1 MNIYIYTYTQ
11 YLFQVGHHDSQL
23 RDSIERW
30 IIQFLV
36 VFPNVETKTCAVNGN
51 ENHSRG
57 TAGSYQS
64 SYEYPSGEKLAK
76 LVRFGRE
83 RLAGDR
89 KLVAPT
95 FPAKYLLSSSLPSI
109 SQEKWFLKTSLFW
122 FQIAP
127 IKIPFSIHCWTLH
140 QSPPRPYGGLK
151 IVRRCAGRVYRVQCI
166 PPFPPHFSKKNDL

>member
-1 MNIYIYTYTQ
+1 M
-11 YLFQVGHHDSQL
+11 
-23 RDSIERW
+23 
-30 IIQFLV
+30 
-36 VFPNVETKTCAVNGN
+36 FPNVETKTCAINGN

-95 FPAKYLLSSSLPSI
+95 FPAKYLLFSSLPSI

-140 QSPPRPYGGLK
+140 QSPPRPYGELK
-151 IVRRCAGRVYRVQCI
+151 IVRRCAGRYIECSVFLL
-166 PPFPPHFSKKNDL
+166 FPRIFQRKMISKKKHRYFDFKPLRWKFHFRNLAL